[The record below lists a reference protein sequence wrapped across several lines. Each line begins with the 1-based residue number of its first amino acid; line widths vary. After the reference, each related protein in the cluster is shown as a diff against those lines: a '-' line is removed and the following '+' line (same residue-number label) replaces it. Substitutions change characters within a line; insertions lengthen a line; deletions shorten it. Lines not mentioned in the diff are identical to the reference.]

1 MTAWFVADALRVRP
15 ARPGDR
21 LRPVGGPGTRLLAR
35 CFQEAKIPRSRR
47 AGWPVVSGDDAV
59 VWVPGVSR
67 ADSLIPEPGVEALR
81 VDITDR

>member
-1 MTAWFVADALRVRP
+1 MP
-15 ARPGDR
+15 CEC
-21 LRPVGGPGTRLLAR
+21 GPLGRAIASALLAR